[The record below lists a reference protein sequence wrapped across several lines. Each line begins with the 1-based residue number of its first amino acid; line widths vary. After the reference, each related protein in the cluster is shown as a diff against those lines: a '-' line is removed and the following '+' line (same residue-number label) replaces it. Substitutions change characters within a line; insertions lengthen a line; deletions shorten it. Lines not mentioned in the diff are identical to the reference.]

1 MDSVLTLKDSQ
12 KYQDLLAKQFSEVAQ
27 ASNISNEE
35 CWQLFLN
42 QEPTQKV
49 PQANL
54 PTIKEVLNGNS
65 SLLLKDWRNIIIE
78 NIKRE
83 KYCTL
88 IPVLYSMAEGK
99 LLPELVSHYLKI
111 TSIILS
117 EEDMQNPFTVRYRDQ
132 KHQLREFCTYAK
144 NDIDARLQ
152 ALECIEYVASN
163 PRSILDIVREQE
175 HTDSFEW

>member
-12 KYQDLLAKQFSEVAQ
+12 KYQDLLAKQFNAVAV
-27 ASNISNEE
+27 NFNLNNEE
-35 CWQLFLN
+35 CWQFFLD

-54 PTIKEVLNGNS
+54 PTIKEVLHGNS

-88 IPVLYSMAEGK
+88 IPVLYSMTEGK
-99 LLPELVSHYLKI
+99 LLPELVTHYLKI

-117 EEDMQNPFTVRYRDQ
+117 EEDMQDPFTVRYRDQ
-132 KHQLREFCTYAK
+132 DHKLREFCTYAK
-144 NDIDARLQ
+144 NGIDARLQ

-163 PRSILDIVREQE
+163 PRSILDIVREKE

>member
-1 MDSVLTLKDSQ
+1 MDSVLTLKDAQ

-27 ASNISNEE
+27 TSNISNEE

-49 PQANL
+49 PQDNL

-65 SLLLKDWRNIIIE
+65 SLLLKDWRNIIID

-88 IPVLYSMAEGK
+88 IPVLFGMAEGK

-117 EEDMQNPFTVRYRDQ
+117 EEDMQDPYTVRYRDQ
-132 KHQLREFCTYAK
+132 QHKPREFCTYAK
-144 NDIDARLQ
+144 NQIDARLQ

-163 PRSILDIVREQE
+163 PNSIIAVLKEKE
-175 HTDSFEW
+175 HTDSFDW

>member
-1 MDSVLTLKDSQ
+1 MTEVLTLKDAQ

-27 ASNISNEE
+27 TSNISSEE
-35 CWQLFLN
+35 CWQLFLD

-49 PQANL
+49 PQDNL

-65 SLLLKDWRNIIIE
+65 SLLLKDWRNIIID

-88 IPVLYSMAEGK
+88 IPVLFGMAKGK

-117 EEDMQNPFTVRYRDQ
+117 EEDMQDPFTVRYRDQ
-132 KHQLREFCTYAK
+132 DHKLREFCTYAK
-144 NDIDARLQ
+144 NGIDARLQ

-163 PRSILDIVREQE
+163 PRSILHIVREKE
-175 HTDSFEW
+175 HTDSFDW

>member
-12 KYQDLLAKQFSEVAQ
+12 KYQDLLAKQFSQVAE
-27 ASNISNEE
+27 SFNLNNEE
-35 CWQLFLN
+35 CWQLFLD
-42 QEPTQKV
+42 QEQTQKV
-49 PQANL
+49 PEGNL